1 MKHIEENMQILD
13 LTHPIDPEKVQR
25 KFSIERIG
33 ADEVN
38 HNVVRKE
45 GQWYIMTNISMVS
58 HIATHIEVPFHL
70 YKDGFD
76 LASMPIDAFC
86 GNAILLDFSHIGK
99 KVPITR
105 EDVLVAIKQA
115 GHINQGDIVICNL
128 GFSDKYGTDEYSNSP
143 YFSEEAM
150 DALIETGMKMMGVD
164 AGGVEIPMSEEHVNH
179 AKLFSHNIPLIEN
192 VASLNSIKQSRF
204 YLMAFPASIKGVEA
218 FPVRV
223 VAFIE

>member
-1 MKHIEENMQILD
+1 MKVVD
-13 LTHPIDPEKVQR
+13 LTHAIDPGKAQR

-70 YKDGFD
+70 YKDGHD
-76 LASMPIDAFC
+76 LTSMPINSFC
-86 GNAILLDFSHIGK
+86 GEAVLLDFSYIGK
-99 KVPITR
+99 RVPITK
-105 EDVLVAIKQA
+105 ENVLDAIAKV
-115 GHINQGDIVICNL
+115 GGIKKGDIVLCNL
-128 GFSDKYGTDEYSNSP
+128 GYSKKYGTPEYSNSP

-150 DALIETGMKMMGVD
+150 DTLVESGMKMMGVD

-179 AKLFSHNIPLIEN
+179 AKLFSNNIPLIEN
-192 VASLNSIKQSRF
+192 VAALDDIGATRF
-204 YLMAFPASIKGVEA
+204 YLTAFPASIIGVEA